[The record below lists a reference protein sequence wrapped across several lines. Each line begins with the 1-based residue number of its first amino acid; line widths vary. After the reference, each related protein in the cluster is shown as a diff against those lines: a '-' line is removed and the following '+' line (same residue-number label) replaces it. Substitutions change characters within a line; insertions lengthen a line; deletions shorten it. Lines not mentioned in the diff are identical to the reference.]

1 MRLYLVR
8 HGRAAATFGEAVDP
22 GLDPT
27 GAEQAEWMAR
37 KLYPLGPLDLVSS
50 PMRRTRETAVPLE
63 RLWKRAARVEPAV
76 SEIPSPAAMTLEERH
91 HWLRGVMTAR
101 WSELDA
107 ELRAWRDRVVEAV
120 RAMRSPAVVV
130 SHFIAINVAVGAAV
144 DDDRVVIFSPDHCS
158 VTVLGL
164 DDGRLSLVEQGVEG
178 ATRVL

>member
-1 MRLYLVR
+1 VRLYLVR

-37 KLYPLGPLDLVSS
+37 KLYPLGPLELVSS
-50 PMRRTRETAVPLE
+50 PMRRTRETAAPLE
-63 RLWKRAARVEPAV
+63 RLWKRAARIESAV
-76 SEIPSPAAMTLEERH
+76 SEIPSPAMTLEERH
-91 HWLRGVMTAR
+91 HWLRGVMARR

-107 ELRAWRDRVVEAV
+107 ELRAWRDRVIETV
-120 RAMRSPAVVV
+120 RAMRPPAVVV

-158 VTVLGL
+158 VTVLEL
-164 DDGRLSLVEQGVEG
+164 EDGRLKLVEQGAEG